1 MKSPLEGWHDKAGV
15 RVDPRRVLSVEVADG
30 RTLFPEKLI
39 PYLAHPHLRSLDPDR
54 HRRVVARHLY
64 QYLQFTTHFETRV
77 VNRATERIANGTI
90 GLDLEPSVRL
100 DAYKIY
106 CDEAYHAL
114 YSYDVVAQ
122 IEGVTG
128 IEVPEYDFTPFLN
141 RLDDVGRHAMPGEIL
156 LVQLLQVVVFE
167 TLVTALLKDIPNDPQ
182 VVDVVRETVRD
193 HAEDEGR
200 HHIYFSRFFKELWTG
215 LDSGMRRKTAYC
227 LPELIHRSLAPDLA
241 PVRRSL
247 ELTCLAREE
256 IDAILAD
263 SYPAAQVSEGIKR
276 SARHTIRLFESVGVL
291 DVPGAREVFEGAGL
305 R

>member
-15 RVDPRRVLSVEVADG
+15 RVDPRRVLGAEVADG

-39 PYLAHPHLRSLDPDR
+39 PYLAHPHMRSLDPDE

-77 VNRATERIANGTI
+77 VNRATERIANGTT
-90 GLDLEPSVRL
+90 GLDLDPSVRL

-122 IEGVTG
+122 VEEATR
-128 IEVPEYDFTPFLN
+128 IEVPDYDFTPFLN
-141 RLDDVGRHAMPGEIL
+141 RLDDVGRHAMPEETL

-167 TLVTALLKDIPNDPQ
+167 TLVTALLKDIPNDPR

-200 HHIYFSRFFKELWTG
+200 HHIYFSRFFKELWTDLG
-215 LDSGMRRKTAYC
+215 TGMRRKTAHC

-247 ELTCLAREE
+247 ELTSLAREE
-256 IDAILAD
+256 IDAVLAD
-263 SYPAAQVSEGIKR
+263 CYPAARVSAGIR
-276 SARHTIRLFESVGVL
+276 TSARHSIRLFESVGVL
-291 DVPGAREVFEGAGL
+291 DIPGAREAFECAGL

>member
-15 RVDPRRVLSVEVADG
+15 RVDPRRVLSTEVADG

-39 PYLAHPHLRSLDPDR
+39 PYLAHPYMRSLDSDE

-77 VNRATERIANGTI
+77 VNRATERIANGAT
-90 GLDLEPSVRL
+90 GLDLDPSVRL

-122 IEGVTG
+122 VEAVTR
-128 IEVPEYDFTPFLN
+128 IKVPEYDFTPFLN
-141 RLDDVGRHAMPGEIL
+141 RLDDVGRQAMPGETL

-167 TLVTALLKDIPNDPQ
+167 TLVTALLKDIPSDPQ

-200 HHIYFSRFFKELWTG
+200 HHIYFSRFFRELWTD
-215 LDSGMRRKTAYC
+215 LDTGMRRKTAHC
-227 LPELIHRSLAPDLA
+227 LPELIHRSLAPELA

-247 ELTCLAREE
+247 ELTSLAREE
-256 IDAILAD
+256 IDSVLAD
-263 SYPAAQVSEGIKR
+263 SYPAARVSAGIR
-276 SARHTIRLFESVGVL
+276 SSARHSIRLFESVGVL
-291 DVPGAREVFEGAGL
+291 DVPGAREAFEGAGL